1 MPDFVRNKPA
11 PEDHLPDSVKALRPD
26 RAFLFS
32 VLSREAAAHCLKLR
46 ALLPYSGLVSDPTY
60 RPLGDPSFH
69 AKRFNTPAPGGR
81 LGSVADRLSFTY
93 TPRNA
98 VVYGSCGPTPPPG
111 AHRFT
116 ADNLVIAALPL
127 KRLLE
132 SGMSAVYCDRQP
144 VRSDVE
150 ATDAPRLDRIPW
162 DCIRDSRFGAKA
174 SPDEHLHYHAEVLV
188 EGPMPVTMLTWA
200 VPTEASAAVL
210 AAQAKACGLDH
221 LMIVV
226 EQSFFFK

>member
-1 MPDFVRNKPA
+1 MPDLVRQKPA
-11 PEDHLPDSVKALRPD
+11 PENQMPDSVKGLSSD
-26 RAFLFS
+26 RAVLFS
-32 VLSREAAAHCLKLR
+32 VLSREAAARCLKLR

-69 AKRFNTPAPGGR
+69 AKRFNTRAPGSMQGT
-81 LGSVADRLSFTY
+81 VADLLSFTY

-111 AHRFT
+111 AHRFA
-116 ADNLVIAALPL
+116 ADDLVIAALPL

-162 DCIRDSRFGAKA
+162 DCIRDSRFGTKA
-174 SPDEHLHYHAEVLV
+174 SADERVRYHAEVLV

-210 AAQAKACGLDH
+210 AAQAQACGLND
-221 LMIVV
+221 LTVV
-226 EQSFFFK
+226 VRQSLFFT